1 VAKIAGDMKVASG
14 CETVPCLKFM
24 SCRLLQRSNPKL
36 VRFSMTTAPRTLV
49 RLNAGCTKDRRGCW
63 EGQGPAPAV
72 FGVEDEEEEA
82 THKRMALYDYLT

>member
-1 VAKIAGDMKVASG
+1 
-14 CETVPCLKFM
+14 
-24 SCRLLQRSNPKL
+24 
-36 VRFSMTTAPRTLV
+36 MTTAPRTLV